1 MPEHIVRVNKDKD
14 GNITA
19 VKTDAGQVYRVDQ
32 AIMQVRSGNI
42 QGAQVVDREG
52 REYLRSYPDDNQSNN
67 LDSLPPF

>member
-1 MPEHIVRVNKDKD
+1 MPEHIVRVNKDND

-19 VKTDAGQVYRVDQ
+19 VKTDAGQVYRIDQ

-42 QGAQVVDREG
+42 QGVQVVDREG
-52 REYLRSYPDDNQSNN
+52 KEFIRSYPDDKQSNN